1 MRSAHGCRIGL
12 RRCGQRWRT
21 GCCSAFHDSFRF
33 RFWAITALAASLG
46 LPVPAAGQAPSGT
59 DASALMARMMRAQRG
74 GEAAAARNMA
84 DSVLSVLPLA
94 DERRADA
101 LFVRATTAPTPVAA
115 RTDWLRIVVDHP
127 VSPRVEDALLALADL
142 EWKAGDRAAAT
153 RHLQRLVGV
162 GLTTERS
169 VREAHRQGVQLLQ
182 GNEARLGCA
191 VLEAARIG
199 QRLEQA
205 CRIRQL
211 RTRRV
216 REREVEERHAQAE
229 AVRQAQQGAAGGT
242 GLGERQGLHGGERGP
257 DARGPAQA
265 EEHAQHRGSPDADG
279 RGAVQARLAL
289 QRWKD
294 ERPTREASAK
304 DSAMP
309 MMPMV
314 SEIRAA

>member
-1 MRSAHGCRIGL
+1 MIYRGIL
-12 RRCGQRWRT
+12 P
-21 GCCSAFHDSFRF
+21 
-33 RFWAITALAASLG
+33 ITALAASLG

-127 VSPRVEDALLALADL
+127 VSSRVEDALLALADL

-169 VREAHRQGVQLLQ
+169 VREAHRQGVQLVQ
-182 GNEARLGCA
+182 GNEPRLGCA
-191 VLEAARIG
+191 VLEAARTQVPAG
-199 QRLEQA
+199 QVELANQIAYSARPCEALSIPVGLPRDSAAAPTIDTAKAAHPSKSASNGRAWSAQIAAFASRGDALRLAARLNGRGYEA
-205 CRIRQL
+205 RV
-211 RTRRV
+211 TTDKPYRV
-216 REREVEERHAQAE
+216 RI
-229 AVRQAQQGAAGGT
+229 G
-242 GLGERQGLHGGERGP
+242 
-257 DARGPAQA
+257 
-265 EEHAQHRGSPDADG
+265 
-279 RGAVQARLAL
+279 RLAARNDAVAL
-289 QRWKD
+289 AAKLKAQGTTAIVVEA
-294 ERPTREASAK
+294 ER
-304 DSAMP
+304 
-309 MMPMV
+309 
-314 SEIRAA
+314 

>member
-1 MRSAHGCRIGL
+1 MIYRGIL
-12 RRCGQRWRT
+12 P
-21 GCCSAFHDSFRF
+21 
-33 RFWAITALAASLG
+33 ITALAASLG

-191 VLEAARIG
+191 VLETARTQVPAGQVEQLGAALHRKRVQGIAEGPPPLGILLGTLAARWHGSWTDRAVMAFSVMGVSVPVFWIG
-199 QRLEQA
+199 LLL
-205 CRIRQL
+205 I
-211 RTRRV
+211 
-216 REREVEERHAQAE
+216 
-229 AVRQAQQGAAGGT
+229 QQVG
-242 GLGERQGLHGGERGP
+242 
-257 DARGPAQA
+257 
-265 EEHAQHRGSPDADG
+265 G
-279 RGAVQARLAL
+279 RGWLPFQ
-289 QRWKD
+289 
-294 ERPTREASAK
+294 
-304 DSAMP
+304 
-309 MMPMV
+309 
-314 SEIRAA
+314 EIGRAHV